1 MSDYKGWEALM
12 ILPTD
17 ELTLLK
23 EMIDKELNKRP
34 VFLFKKLK
42 GLVEYCF
49 KKERDDFTDSW
60 ADIWDEFW
68 KISKQLQ
75 EFWDVEY
82 YDPDTTYKE
91 DILARFN
98 SYKEYYEENNNA
110 NNS

>member
-1 MSDYKGWEALM
+1 MSDYKGWKALM
-12 ILPTD
+12 ILPTE

-23 EMIDKELNKRP
+23 EMLDKELNKRNAEDL
-34 VFLFKKLK
+34 VYLYKLLDS
-42 GLVEYCF
+42 LVGQAYIKDNWDE
-49 KKERDDFTDSW
+49 
-60 ADIWDEFW
+60 IWDEFW

-98 SYKEYYEENNNA
+98 SFKEYYEENKQ
-110 NNS
+110 